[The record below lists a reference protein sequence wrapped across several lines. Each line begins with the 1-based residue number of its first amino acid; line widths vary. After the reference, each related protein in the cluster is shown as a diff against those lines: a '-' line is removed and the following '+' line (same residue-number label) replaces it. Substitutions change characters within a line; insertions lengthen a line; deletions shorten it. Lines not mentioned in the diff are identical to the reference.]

1 LVATVDKVSRL
12 WLRPMDSETMTPL
25 AGTEGARF
33 PFWSPD
39 GRSIGFFA
47 HAKLK
52 AVDVISGAVEVL
64 AYAPDPHGGTWNRDD
79 VILFV
84 PRAGPDSSEYRR
96 GTGGPLP
103 SSLLRTA
110 IADSAI
116 SPCSS
121 TGGQFH
127 SRDHGTSSRSPPES
141 TRWMRLSIVH

>member
-52 AVDVISGAVEVL
+52 AIDVISGAVEVL

-84 PRAGPDSSEYRR
+84 PRAGPPLQRIQAREGRAATEQSSSDGDRR
-96 GTGGPLP
+96 FRNF
-103 SSLLRTA
+103 SVLLNWR
-110 IADSAI
+110 
-116 SPCSS
+116 PV
-121 TGGQFH
+121 
-127 SRDHGTSSRSPPES
+127 P
-141 TRWMRLSIVH
+141 